1 MFSKLSNNRAI
12 ALASITAICM
22 MAGIARGED
31 GGAEDY
37 MIPVAY
43 FAGDNGGN
51 AGSDAT
57 SCKELREAAWFNH
70 EIGRSDGDVAPAGPA
85 VECRP
90 DVLAE
95 YSTADAD

>member
-1 MFSKLSNNRAI
+1 MLNKLSNNRAI
-12 ALASITAICM
+12 ALASLTAICM

-37 MIPVAY
+37 MIPAAY
-43 FAGDNGGN
+43 FVGDNGN
-51 AGSDAT
+51 SGSDPV
-57 SCKELREAAWFNH
+57 SCKALREAAWFNH
-70 EIGRSDGDVAPAGPA
+70 EIGRTDGEVAPAAPA

-95 YSTADAD
+95 FSTADAD